1 LYGGAVA
8 LHPVN
13 FEVTMN
19 RSSWLHGVA
28 VLFFML
34 LLTACARQDSTPL
47 RVGVVHA
54 LTGTM
59 AANEAP
65 LVEAVRMA
73 VDELNANGGVL
84 GRKVEVVVADSA
96 SIPLQ
101 AAKEA
106 DRLIKQEK
114 IDVLFACWTSSCRKA
129 VKPVVESNHHLMFY
143 PVQYEGLEQS
153 PNIIYTG
160 ATANQQIIPG
170 THWALKNLGKRVFLA
185 GSDYVFPR
193 IANRIIHDVVLVEG
207 GEVVGEAYRPIGN
220 KDFSALVESIRFA
233 RPDVIL
239 NTVNGDSNVAFFRA
253 LQQAGLNHLPLL
265 SFSVDANNLVALSEF
280 RHDQHYTAW
289 SYFQEL
295 PGEANQRF
303 VRDWRRRLKTP
314 MPTSDAIHAT
324 YSGVKLWA
332 QAVNAAGNANLD
344 VVNLSVA
351 SQSVAAP
358 SGVMAVDAR
367 TRHVWMPMRIG
378 KVVQGKAGGGFELL
392 FDFGQTLRPE
402 PFPLY
407 RTREAWD
414 VIAQSEEIRLPKV
427 QP

>member
-1 LYGGAVA
+1 MIRFIWQRG
-8 LHPVN
+8 
-13 FEVTMN
+13 F
-19 RSSWLHGVA
+19 A

-34 LLTACARQDSTPL
+34 VLAACARQDSTPL

-73 VDELNANGGVL
+73 VDELNAGGGLL
-84 GRKVEVVVADSA
+84 GRKVEVVVADSR
-96 SIPLQ
+96 SDPMQ
-101 AAKEA
+101 AATEA
-106 DRLIKQEK
+106 NHLIQQEK

-170 THWALKNLGKRVFLA
+170 THWALNHFGKRVFLA

-193 IANRIIHDVVLVEG
+193 IANRIIHDVVQVKR
-207 GEVVGEAYRPIGN
+207 GEVVGEAYRPLGN
-220 KDFSALVESIRFA
+220 ADFSRLVEAIRVA
-233 RPDVIL
+233 QPDVIL

-253 LQQAGLNHLPLL
+253 LQQAGLNHLPVL
-265 SFSVDANNLVALSEF
+265 SFSVDANNLAALAEF
-280 RHDQHYTAW
+280 GHDRHYAAW
-289 SYFQEL
+289 GYFQEL

-303 VRDWRRRLKTP
+303 VRDWRKRLNP
-314 MPTSDAIHAT
+314 PSLEHAIPTSDAIEAT
-324 YSGVKLWA
+324 YNGVKLWA
-332 QAVNAAGNANLD
+332 QAVKAAGNANMD
-344 VVNLSVA
+344 VINLAVA
-351 SQSVAAP
+351 SQSIAAP

-367 TRHVWMPMRIG
+367 TRHVWKPIRIG
-378 KVVQGKAGGGFELL
+378 KVNAQNGFELV
-392 FDFGQTLRPE
+392 FDFPQTLRPE

-407 RTREAWD
+407 RTHAAWAAIAESEAN
-414 VIAQSEEIRLPKV
+414 R
-427 QP
+427 QPEVSQ

>member
-1 LYGGAVA
+1 
-8 LHPVN
+8 
-13 FEVTMN
+13 MN
-19 RSSWLHGVA
+19 RSSGLRGLA
-28 VLFFML
+28 TLFLML
-34 LLTACARQDSTPL
+34 LLTACARQDSSPL

-54 LTGTM
+54 LSGTM
-59 AANEAP
+59 ATNEAP
-65 LVEAVRMA
+65 LVVAVRMA
-73 VDELNANGGVL
+73 VDEINSGGGLL
-84 GRKVEVVVADSA
+84 GRKIEVVVADSRSDA
-96 SIPLQ
+96 VH

-129 VKPVVESNHHLMFY
+129 VKPVVESNQHLMFY

-170 THWALKNLGKRVFLA
+170 THWALRNFGKRVFLA

-193 IANRIIHDVVLVEG
+193 IANRIMRDVVQIET
-207 GEVVGEAYRPIGN
+207 GEVVGEAYRPLGN
-220 KDFSALVESIRFA
+220 VDFTDLVEAIRVA

-239 NTVNGDSNVAFFRA
+239 NTINGDSNVAFFRA
-253 LQQAGLNHLPLL
+253 LQQAGLTHLPVL
-265 SFSVDANNLVALSEF
+265 SFSVDANNLPALAGF
-280 RHDQHYTAW
+280 GHDRHYTAW
-289 SYFQEL
+289 GYFQEL
-295 PGEANQRF
+295 PGKANQRF

-314 MPTSDAIHAT
+314 MPTSDAIEAA
-324 YSGVKLWA
+324 YNGVKLWA

-344 VVNLSVA
+344 VVNLAVA
-351 SQSVAAP
+351 SQSIAAP

-367 TRHVWMPMRIG
+367 TRHVWKSMRVG
-378 KVVQGKAGGGFELL
+378 KVNAQGGFDLV

-407 RTREAWD
+407 RTREAWE
-414 VIAQSEEIRLPKV
+414 VIAQSEMIR
-427 QP
+427 QPEARQ